1 MPHEFLS
8 PNATDRASS
17 DLLELV
23 TELID
28 AHADTVELL
37 LADDFDEMAR
47 WAHLNYLRSL
57 QRLGH
62 QTLAHHDRSAP
73 RPAAVAG
80 LPEVTRAARRAI
92 ASSGTSA
99 TRLLAKCSA
108 PVAILVRAAA
118 PMAPRARGLEAD
130 EFPHPG

>member
-1 MPHEFLS
+1 MLHEFLS
-8 PNATDRASS
+8 PHATDRGSS

-37 LADDFDEMAR
+37 LADDLDETAR
-47 WAHLNYLRSL
+47 WAHLHYLRSL

-62 QTLAHHDRSAP
+62 QMLAHHDQPAP
-73 RPAAVAG
+73 RPAPAA
-80 LPEVTRAARRAI
+80 LPEVTRAACRAL
-92 ASSGTSA
+92 ATSGSSA
-99 TRLLAKCSA
+99 TRLLSKCSA

-118 PMAPRARGLEAD
+118 PMSPRARGLEAD
-130 EFPHPG
+130 EFPPPG

>member
-1 MPHEFLS
+1 MLHEFLP
-8 PNATDRASS
+8 PNATDRGSS

-37 LADDFDEMAR
+37 LADDLDETAR
-47 WAHLNYLRSL
+47 WAHLHYLRSL

-62 QTLAHHDRSAP
+62 QMLAHHDGQPAP
-73 RPAAVAG
+73 RPAAAA
-80 LPEVTRAARRAI
+80 LPEVTRAARRAL
-92 ASSGTSA
+92 ATSGTSA
-99 TRLLAKCSA
+99 SRLLAKCSA

-118 PMAPRARGLEAD
+118 PVSPRARGLEAD
-130 EFPHPG
+130 ELTHPG